1 MRAAL
6 RLSTLLLSPLTL
18 MCTVGDPGGD
28 VGTAGSA
35 SQSGN
40 ATGGSVLPQGGEA
53 QGGSNAGAGAGQQ
66 TAGTPATSG
75 SGSGGAASSG
85 GSAGT
90 AGGTATPGPAPTLG
104 CTAADPAEEPQK
116 WLQRDITVENV
127 TPEQQTMFGLRKY
140 FVRLPVGYDHTKPY
154 PVVFYGP
161 GCGASNV
168 EATPM
173 MDQIKNDAIH
183 VFLLQKSNCFS
194 TGSSGGVVSPEVPY
208 FTQALDQVQAKYCTD
223 SKRVFVSGYSSGAW
237 LSNMLACALGPR
249 IRAIGT
255 AAGGLTKAT
264 TDLFKC
270 DTMGA
275 PAAGV
280 LYSGE
285 NDTENPADRLDANG
299 NQIGVMGAR
308 DRLIKSNGC
317 DPTKS
322 TPYAANPI
330 CTEWRTGCENNP
342 VLYCIG
348 PGDGHGKGD
357 GKFNVSNKAFWDV
370 WSNLP

>member
-1 MRAAL
+1 MRVAF
-6 RLSTLLLSPLTL
+6 RLSTLLLSTLTL
-18 MCTVGDPGGD
+18 MCSVAQPGGD
-28 VGTAGSA
+28 VGTAGTTSNQAGSA
-35 SQSGN
+35 SSGS
-40 ATGGSVLPQGGEA
+40 AGDGSVLPQGGDAA
-53 QGGSNAGAGAGQQ
+53 QGGT
-66 TAGTPATSG
+66 TAATTG
-75 SGSGGAASSG
+75 VTATG
-85 GSAGT
+85 GSAG
-90 AGGTATPGPAPTLG
+90 ASGGTSLPTGPLRTMG
-104 CTAADPAEEPQK
+104 CSGPDPVEEPQK
-116 WLQRDITVENV
+116 WLQRDITVAGV
-127 TPEQQTMFGLRKY
+127 TAEQQAMFSLRKY
-140 FVRLPVGYDHTKPY
+140 FVRLPVAYDHTKPY

-194 TGSSGGVVSPEVPY
+194 TGSTNGVVSPEVPY
-208 FTQALDQVQAKYCTD
+208 FTQALDEVQGKYCTD

-237 LSNMLACALGPR
+237 LSNLLACALGPR

-255 AAGGLTKAT
+255 AAGGLTRAT

-280 LYSGE
+280 FYSGE

-317 DPTKS
+317 DATAS
-322 TPYAANPI
+322 EPYAANPI
-330 CTEWRTGCENNP
+330 CTQWKVGCPNNP

-370 WSNLP
+370 WSALP

>member
-1 MRAAL
+1 
-6 RLSTLLLSPLTL
+6 
-18 MCTVGDPGGD
+18 MCSGGDPGGD
-28 VGTAGSA
+28 VGAAGTS
-35 SQSGN
+35 SNQSGS
-40 ATGGSVLPQGGEA
+40 ATGGSAGATVLPQGGDAA
-53 QGGSNAGAGAGQQ
+53 QGGSSQASAGS
-66 TAGTPATSG
+66 PAS
-75 SGSGGAASSG
+75 SGSGGTSSSGSSSG
-85 GSAGT
+85 GSAGA
-90 AGGTATPGPAPTLG
+90 AGGSSTPGPAPTMG
-104 CTAADPAEEPQK
+104 CTAPDPAEEPQK
-116 WLQRDITVENV
+116 WLQRDITVENL
-127 TPEQQTMFGLRKY
+127 TPEQQTTFGSRKY
-140 FVRLPVGYDHTKPY
+140 FVRLPVAYDHTRPY
-154 PVVFYGP
+154 PIVFYGP

-194 TGSSGGVVSPEVPY
+194 TGSTGGVTSPEVPY
-208 FTQALDQVQAKYCTD
+208 FTQALDEVQAKYCTD

-237 LSNMLACALGPR
+237 LSNLLACALGPR
-249 IRAIGT
+249 IRGIGT

-270 DTMGA
+270 DTMGT
-275 PAAGV
+275 PAGGV
-280 LYSGE
+280 FYSGE

-308 DRLIKSNGC
+308 DRLLKSNGC

-322 TPYAANPI
+322 APYAANPI
-330 CTEWRTGCENNP
+330 CTEWKTGCENNP

-370 WSNLP
+370 WSSLP